1 MLKMSILNAYMI
13 FREDVEQALGVIVLG
28 VLKLLASVSIFFFL
42 MLGGV
47 FRSLLSTF
55 LKSNLSL
62 QI

>member
-13 FREDVEQALGVIVLG
+13 FREDDEQALSVIVLG
-28 VLKLLASVSIFFFL
+28 VLKLLASVSMFL
-42 MLGGV
+42 FLILGGI
-47 FRSLLSTF
+47 FRLLLSTF